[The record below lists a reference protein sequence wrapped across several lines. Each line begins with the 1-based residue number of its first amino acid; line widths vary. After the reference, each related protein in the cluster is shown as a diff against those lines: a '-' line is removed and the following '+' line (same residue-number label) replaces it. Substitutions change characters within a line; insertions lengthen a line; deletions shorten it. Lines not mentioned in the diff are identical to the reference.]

1 MAQQETIKFTIR
13 QDGTVTEKVMGVV
26 GPNCDK
32 LTERI
37 ENKLGVLQYRE
48 PTADMYRSVVE
59 HDHVSVSS
67 QEQHFTGP

>member
-26 GPNCDK
+26 GPNCEK
-32 LTERI
+32 FTERI

>member
-26 GPNCDK
+26 GPNCEK

-37 ENKLGVLQYRE
+37 EKKLGVLQYRA

>member
-13 QDGTVTEKVMGVV
+13 QDGTVTEEVMGVV
-26 GPNCDK
+26 GPNCEK

>member
-13 QDGTVTEKVMGVV
+13 QDGTVTETVMGVT
-26 GPNCDK
+26 GPNCEK

-37 ENKLGVLQYRE
+37 EEKLGVVVSKE

-59 HDHVSVSS
+59 GDYVAVSS
-67 QEQHFTGP
+67 QEHHFPGP

>member
-13 QDGTVTEKVMGVV
+13 QDGTVTEKGMGVV
-26 GPNCDK
+26 GPNCEK

>member
-1 MAQQETIKFTIR
+1 MAQQETLNFTIR
-13 QDGTVTEKVMGVV
+13 QDGTVTETVTGVS
-26 GPNCDK
+26 GPNCEK

-37 ENKLGVLQYRE
+37 EEKLVVVLYEE

-67 QEQHFTGP
+67 QEQHFPGP

>member
-13 QDGTVTEKVMGVV
+13 QDGTVTERVMGVT
-26 GPNCDK
+26 GPNCEK

-37 ENKLGVLQYRE
+37 EEKLGVVMYKE

-59 HDHVSVSS
+59 SDYVAVSS
-67 QEQHFTGP
+67 QEHHFPGP